1 MGGAGIETENA
12 AFHPFAEACQPG
24 LQGGF
29 PFSGR
34 QGFDATAEFAD
45 GDGAQ
50 VEVGLVIAQPLD
62 NLVIWLGLGEFA
74 EDIGVHEVAHK
85 ERAFV
90 KSLARGGISNG

>member
-1 MGGAGIETENA
+1 
-12 AFHPFAEACQPG
+12 
-24 LQGGF
+24 
-29 PFSGR
+29 
-34 QGFDATAEFAD
+34 
-45 GDGAQ
+45 
-50 VEVGLVIAQPLD
+50 VIAQPLD